1 MVCLCLLKL
10 GLEQGPRRRDSLE
23 CAQALCSQ
31 LCQQAQETA
40 AGLGQHRL
48 PPEHTIRRGPRDRR
62 SCRDRGPFCVDTTIL
77 SSLGL
82 QYEALTYL
90 DQVGKSNRKVGFF
103 SVDQQSVFQKELKH
117 AVFEAASIGSEY
129 WC

>member
-31 LCQQAQETA
+31 LCQQAQEMA

-90 DQVGKSNRKVGFF
+90 DQVGKSNRKVEFF
-103 SVDQQSVFQKELKH
+103 QLTSRAFSRKN
-117 AVFEAASIGSEY
+117 
-129 WC
+129 